1 MSKKRLKKK
10 KFFDRLLIKNRLIIL
25 NEETFEEIFSF
36 KLNIMSVFVSLSLG
50 AIFLISITTV
60 LIAFTPLREFIPG
73 YSSSQLKKNAT
84 VLALKS
90 DSLST
95 ALKKNEAYIKSIQK
109 VLNGELE
116 YAKFSKD
123 SILSATD
130 EAREPVDLSP
140 SENETELRKR
150 VNEEE
155 KADSQSQKE
164 NSKNKINSKNKAQ

>member
-1 MSKKRLKKK
+1 MSKNRLKKK
-10 KFFDRLLIKNRLIIL
+10 KFFERLLIKNRLIIL

-73 YSSSQLKKNAT
+73 YSSSKLKRDAT

-90 DSLST
+90 DSLSI

-109 VLNGELE
+109 VLNGDLE
-116 YAKFSKD
+116 YAKFNKD
-123 SILSATD
+123 SILSSTD
-130 EAREPVDLSP
+130 ESAEPVDLSASQ
-140 SENETELRKR
+140 SEKELRER
-150 VNEEE
+150 VSKEEE
-155 KADSQSQKE
+155 LNSKSQKT
-164 NSKNKINSKNKAQ
+164 NSKDRKKQ